1 MSSRTGGS
9 SSVASRKDVAS
20 ATCVRSQSLALQKI
34 NRCLVR
40 KIRSGADQKIGRK
53 RMMFV
58 SNTSSPS
65 TERAV
70 TAGSFTA
77 WLGGKIDDH
86 ELPGLGIED
95 GHESLLF
102 C

>member
-1 MSSRTGGS
+1 
-9 SSVASRKDVAS
+9 
-20 ATCVRSQSLALQKI
+20 
-34 NRCLVR
+34 
-40 KIRSGADQKIGRK
+40 
-53 RMMFV
+53 MMFV

-70 TAGSFTA
+70 TAASFTA
-77 WLGGKIDDH
+77 WLGGNIDDH

>member
-1 MSSRTGGS
+1 
-9 SSVASRKDVAS
+9 
-20 ATCVRSQSLALQKI
+20 
-34 NRCLVR
+34 
-40 KIRSGADQKIGRK
+40 
-53 RMMFV
+53 MMFV
-58 SNTSSPS
+58 SNASSPS

-70 TAGSFTA
+70 TAASFTA
-77 WLGGKIDDH
+77 WLGGKIDGH